1 MEQALTSSSQALPEI
16 TSVRSLVYI
25 RKAQPRYKDTDPARR
40 QKWLAE
46 QIMTCNLI
54 NHSPKTDMD
63 IVKLDAATLDG
74 GIIKEKALADLTIP
88 EISFAMLHGT
98 LGEYG
103 EFYGLNARTFLGF
116 LREFLR
122 TDLKEWATHEE
133 RKAIAPPDR
142 GSWVLER
149 MEHHRQQ
156 VERERRERENQ
167 AVPENRDE
175 GWKKYI
181 ETILN
186 TKNTQTP
193 KQ

>member
-16 TSVRSLVYI
+16 TSVRSLVDI
-25 RKAQPRYKDTDPARR
+25 RKVQPHYKDTDPAHR
-40 QKWLAE
+40 QKWLAQ

-54 NHSPKTDMD
+54 NHSPKTDAD
-63 IVKLDAATLDG
+63 IIKLDAATLDG
-74 GIIKEKALADLTIP
+74 GIIKEKALADLTLP
-88 EISFAMLHGT
+88 EIAFAMLHGT

-133 RKAIAPPDR
+133 RKAIATPDR

-156 VERERRERENQ
+156 VEREWRERENK
-167 AVPENRDE
+167 AVPENREE
-175 GWKKYI
+175 GWKKHI
-181 ETILN
+181 ETILK
-186 TKNTQTP
+186 TKNTQ
-193 KQ
+193 

>member
-16 TSVRSLVYI
+16 TSVRSLVDI
-25 RKAQPRYKDTDPARR
+25 RKAQPRYKDNDPAHR
-40 QKWLAE
+40 QKWLAQ

-54 NHSPKTDMD
+54 NHSPKTDAD
-63 IVKLDAATLDG
+63 IIKLDAATLDG
-74 GIIKEKALADLTIP
+74 GIIKEKALADLTFP
-88 EISFAMLHGT
+88 EIAFAMLHGT

-167 AVPENRDE
+167 AVPENREE

-186 TKNTQTP
+186 THNTHNTQ
-193 KQ
+193 

>member
-16 TSVRSLVYI
+16 TSVRSLVDI
-25 RKAQPRYKDTDPARR
+25 RKAQPRYKDTDPAHR
-40 QKWLAE
+40 QKWLAQ

-54 NHSPKTDMD
+54 NHSPKTDAD
-63 IVKLDAATLDG
+63 IIKLDAATLDG
-74 GIIKEKALADLTIP
+74 GIIKEKALADLALP
-88 EISFAMLHGT
+88 EIAFAMLHGT

-156 VERERRERENQ
+156 VEREWRERENQ
-167 AVPENRDE
+167 AVPENREE

-186 TKNTQTP
+186 THNTQ
-193 KQ
+193 

>member
-16 TSVRSLVYI
+16 TSVRSLVDI
-25 RKAQPRYKDTDPARR
+25 RKAQPRYKDTDPAHR

-142 GSWVLER
+142 GSWVIER